1 MRLIPDTRTRGWEA
15 RLIEGTP
22 IGIEQLDRG
31 CWLVYRIMF
40 GERVYVMEE
49 VTRYGKR
56 ERDVRYFSS
65 EAKAKAHARE
75 EVNRWRNSLVI
86 SA

>member
-1 MRLIPDTRTRGWEA
+1 MKLITDTRTQGWQA
-15 RLIEGTP
+15 QLIEGTP
-22 IGIEQLDRG
+22 VGIEQLDRG

-40 GERVYVMEE
+40 GNRVYVMEE

-56 ERDVRYFSS
+56 ERDTRFFTSR
-65 EAKAKAHARE
+65 AKALAYARQ
-75 EVNRWRNSLVI
+75 EVDRWRNSLVV